1 MSNETK
7 TNYTDNMSKPLFTG
21 NVFRDTSV
29 SESEK
34 AAEAS
39 KAIFE
44 YAKKKLHTG
53 KGETGKDE

>member
-1 MSNETK
+1 MSNERK
-7 TNYTDNMSKPLFTG
+7 TNYTDNMSTPLFTG

-29 SESEK
+29 SEAEK

-44 YAKKKLHTG
+44 YVNKKLHAG
-53 KGETGKDE
+53 KGVNDNDE